1 MQKYKG
7 LYLEVLGITI
17 QETQIKIAPNQYS
30 KESSVDLVQDSRNPF
45 FGATSVGTENYVT
58 RAMWLME
65 DKEKNART

>member
-1 MQKYKG
+1 M
-7 LYLEVLGITI
+7 EVLGITI

-58 RAMWLME
+58 RAM
-65 DKEKNART
+65 